1 MKIAGVNGRVFTRD
15 VLDDAIKAGK
25 DNSEPIK
32 LLVIDEDY
40 YKTVTVDYHGGERYP
55 HLVRVES
62 KPDYLDDLIKPR
74 AGGEQ

>member
-1 MKIAGVNGRVFTRD
+1 VNGRVFTRD

-74 AGGEQ
+74 AGGQ

>member
-40 YKTVTVDYHGGERYP
+40 YKTVHRR
-55 HLVRVES
+55 L
-62 KPDYLDDLIKPR
+62 PR
-74 AGGEQ
+74 RRALSASGTRREQTGLPR